1 MSVRKRRAKADNQ
14 KVTSSFFFSFI
25 FCTIFLPILS
35 FSLKPS
41 QSCPHI
47 IRRNQSKTHL
57 FPKNNGLV
65 YGEKLLVGNLR
76 HSLTLNKT
84 QQDAGAK
91 LEVAFARANLLN
103 KENKKKKIRKS
114 KSTPYFRLNL
124 YENTD
129 SNENKIKN

>member
-1 MSVRKRRAKADNQ
+1 M
-14 KVTSSFFFSFI
+14 
-25 FCTIFLPILS
+25 
-35 FSLKPS
+35 
-41 QSCPHI
+41 
-47 IRRNQSKTHL
+47 
-57 FPKNNGLV
+57 
-65 YGEKLLVGNLR
+65 
-76 HSLTLNKT
+76 NKT

-129 SNENKIKN
+129 SNENKIKNWSIMIELRFLL